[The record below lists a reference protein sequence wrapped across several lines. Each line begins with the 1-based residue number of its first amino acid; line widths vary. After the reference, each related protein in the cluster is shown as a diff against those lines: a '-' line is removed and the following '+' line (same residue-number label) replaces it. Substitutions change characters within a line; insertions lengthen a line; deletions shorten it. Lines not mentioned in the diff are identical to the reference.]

1 MVLPG
6 SIFFLFSR
14 YSRGFISRCH
24 RPGICSP
31 SSGAQMPSKVPRSS
45 VTECSI
51 AGTGDGEG
59 SMVGSPKKGWCTK
72 GRNDENL
79 DDFLGNSNLW
89 SCSYWIILGWG
100 CRIEVLLKIRLELD
114 RLPRRNVKNGSH
126 WIEFWGSVRW
136 LAMWVK
142 QIYENHPPVITIR

>member
-6 SIFFLFSR
+6 TIFFLFSW

-51 AGTGDGEG
+51 AGTRGRWGGFHGGD
-59 SMVGSPKKGWCTK
+59 SQKGWCTK

-79 DDFLGNSNLW
+79 DDFLGVLPFG
-89 SCSYWIILGWG
+89 ITFILGWG
-100 CRIEVLLKIRLELD
+100 CRMQDSAGIGQTSQEKCEKWQPLD
-114 RLPRRNVKNGSH
+114 RILGFSAM
-126 WIEFWGSVRW
+126 
-136 LAMWVK
+136 AMWVK
-142 QIYENHPPVITIR
+142 QIHENHPPVITIR